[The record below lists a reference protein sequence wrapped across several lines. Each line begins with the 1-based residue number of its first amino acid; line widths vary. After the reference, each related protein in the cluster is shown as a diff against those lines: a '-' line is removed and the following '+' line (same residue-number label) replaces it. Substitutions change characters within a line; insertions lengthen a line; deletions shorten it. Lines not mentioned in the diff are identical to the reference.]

1 MHASILYL
9 PLVSSASKQA
19 PYEEESFLNPIRCQV
34 IFRYRSRSRQKRIS
48 LPPGGFL
55 PNYFYFYFYN
65 SGSLI
70 PSSCIFRLRMSPL
83 IDAYI
88 MGSITYRLLPPPIP
102 RNFIFRWGVESFR
115 ERPITRFGRSSDIF
129 SRKRLTNSQLA
140 VFRRDIFSPPQYIY
154 TLRHN
159 LGYIILIQV
168 GRTTHASSGPEH
180 PSPAAKRSALMPS
193 CHHAKL

>member
-1 MHASILYL
+1 MSSYLSVPISISAKTHL
-9 PLVSSASKQA
+9 SS
-19 PYEEESFLNPIRCQV
+19 P
-34 IFRYRSRSRQKRIS
+34 RS
-48 LPPGGFL
+48 
-55 PNYFYFYFYN
+55 NYFYFYN

-140 VFRRDIFSPPQYIY
+140 VFRRDIFFPPTIDTY
-154 TLRHN
+154 TPAQ
-159 LGYIILIQV
+159 LGLHYSD
-168 GRTTHASSGPEH
+168 SSW
-180 PSPAAKRSALMPS
+180 
-193 CHHAKL
+193 